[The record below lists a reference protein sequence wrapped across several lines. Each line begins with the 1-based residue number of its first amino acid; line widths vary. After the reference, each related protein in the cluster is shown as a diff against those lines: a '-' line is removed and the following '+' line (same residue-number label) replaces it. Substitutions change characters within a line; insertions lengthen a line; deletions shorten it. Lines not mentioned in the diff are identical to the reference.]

1 MFITSI
7 KAQTIIIQPNSSKPQ
22 HKILIST
29 LIDSL
34 SQRESPKTCKKRKY
48 MSDLKTQ
55 KFMRKIKNTRDIEL
69 EDSVES
75 QI

>member
-7 KAQTIIIQPNSSKPQ
+7 KAQTIIIQPNSTKPQ

-34 SQRESPKTCKKRKY
+34 SQTESSKTCKKRKY

-55 KFMRKIKNTRDIEL
+55 KIMRKIKNTREVRV